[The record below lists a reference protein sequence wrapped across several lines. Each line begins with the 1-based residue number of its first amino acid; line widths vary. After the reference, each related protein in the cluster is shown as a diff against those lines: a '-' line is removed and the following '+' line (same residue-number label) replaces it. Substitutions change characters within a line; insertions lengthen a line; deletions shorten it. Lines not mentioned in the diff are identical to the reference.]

1 MKIYRRVI
9 PKIAKD
15 VVRTLLANQAVD
27 VEDGRRDEAELD
39 IAGVMVA
46 YLNDVDQ
53 VTNDAKEALQ
63 RHQLGIENLGRIKRG
78 IANTRNVTLGD
89 DAKDFVINGIIKA
102 LYESKYIEEVYLE
115 DHELRVL
122 ILAAMDKYLG
132 VDEELDREVRG
143 RLRNLREGTPEWEL
157 EYSRLISQMRH
168 RMDESSIS

>member
-46 YLNDVDQ
+46 YLDDVDQ

-78 IANTRNVTLGD
+78 IANTRNVILGD

-115 DHELRVL
+115 AVGGETD
-122 ILAAMDKYLG
+122 
-132 VDEELDREVRG
+132 
-143 RLRNLREGTPEWEL
+143 
-157 EYSRLISQMRH
+157 
-168 RMDESSIS
+168 